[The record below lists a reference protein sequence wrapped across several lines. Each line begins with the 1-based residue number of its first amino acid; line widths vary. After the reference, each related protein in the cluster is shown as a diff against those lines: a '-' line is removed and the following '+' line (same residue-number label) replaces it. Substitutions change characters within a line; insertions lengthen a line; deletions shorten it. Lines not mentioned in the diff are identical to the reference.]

1 MFDRH
6 LVGGIGIGSIS
17 AEQSNDVA
25 RGTYSRWSKCMKIGF
40 LGTGLMGAPM
50 VRGLA
55 AAGHDLTVWNRSSG
69 RATALADCA
78 TVVDRAASVAE
89 GADIIIAMLLDGPTT
104 REVFVEGAVMQALT
118 ANTIII
124 DMGSVDPETDQDLA
138 ALAKAHGCDFL
149 DAPVSG
155 GVVGAEAGTLSI
167 FVGGDASIFEAA
179 RSILSV
185 LGRPTHLGPVG
196 AGQMT
201 KLANQL
207 IVASTIGAV
216 AEGLR
221 LAEAGGCDPA
231 SVRQAL
237 MGGFAD
243 SRILELH
250 GKRMVEGDFTPGG
263 RCAAQLKD
271 IDNALAQ
278 ATRMDLD
285 LPLGVCA
292 QGSFRDLV
300 ERHNGADLD
309 HSAYYLWLKDRN

>member
-1 MFDRH
+1 
-6 LVGGIGIGSIS
+6 
-17 AEQSNDVA
+17 
-25 RGTYSRWSKCMKIGF
+25 MKIGF

-50 VRGLA
+50 VRRLA
-55 AAGHDLTVWNRSSG
+55 DAGHHLTVWNRSAA
-69 RATALADCA
+69 RAQALADCA
-78 TVVDRAASVAE
+78 RVVEKAAAVAE
-89 GADIIIAMLLDGPTT
+89 GADIVIAMLLDGPTT
-104 REVFVEGAVMQALT
+104 REVFVEGAVMQALSP
-118 ANTIII
+118 NTIII
-124 DMGSVDPETDQDLA
+124 DMGSVDPKTDQDLA
-138 ALAKAHGCDFL
+138 VLANDHGCNLL

-167 FVGGDASIFEAA
+167 FVGGDARIFEAA
-179 RSILSV
+179 MPVFST

-196 AGQMT
+196 AGQIT

-231 SVRQAL
+231 SVRKAL

-263 RCAAQLKD
+263 RSAAQLKD
-271 IDNALAQ
+271 IDNALAE
-278 ATRMDLD
+278 ATKMDLD
-285 LPLGVCA
+285 LPMGICA
-292 QGSFRDLV
+292 QASFRDLV
-300 ERHNGADLD
+300 EHHEGADLD
-309 HSAYYLWLKDRN
+309 HSAYYLWLKQR

>member
-1 MFDRH
+1 
-6 LVGGIGIGSIS
+6 
-17 AEQSNDVA
+17 
-25 RGTYSRWSKCMKIGF
+25 MKIGF

-50 VRGLA
+50 VRRLA
-55 AAGHDLTVWNRSSG
+55 QAGHELTVWNRSPA
-69 RATALADCA
+69 RAKALSDCA
-78 TVVDRAASVAE
+78 KVVTEPAQVAD

-104 REVFVEGAVMQALT
+104 RAVFTESGVIAALT
-118 ANTIII
+118 PNTTII
-124 DMGSVDPETDQDLA
+124 DMGSVDPKTDQDLEILA
-138 ALAKAHGCDFL
+138 AKHGCALL

-167 FVGGDASIFEAA
+167 FVGGDASTFKAVKA
-179 RSILSV
+179 VLSI

-231 SVRQAL
+231 SVREAL

-243 SRILELH
+243 SKILDLH
-250 GKRMVEGDFTPGG
+250 GKRMVEGDYAPGG

-271 IDNALAQ
+271 INNALAE
-278 ATRMDLD
+278 AEARGLD
-285 LPLGVCA
+285 LPLGNSA
-292 QGSFRDLV
+292 QASFQDLV
-300 ERHNGADLD
+300 ENHDGADLD
-309 HSAYYLWLKDRN
+309 HAAYYHWLKIRA

>member
-1 MFDRH
+1 
-6 LVGGIGIGSIS
+6 
-17 AEQSNDVA
+17 
-25 RGTYSRWSKCMKIGF
+25 MKMGF

-50 VRGLA
+50 VRRLA
-55 AAGHDLTVWNRSSG
+55 EAGYELTIWNRSPQ
-69 RATALADCA
+69 RAQALADCA
-78 TVVDRAASVAE
+78 SIVEKPADVAK
-89 GADIIIAMLLDGPTT
+89 GADVIIAMLLDGPTT
-104 REVFVEGAVMQALT
+104 RSVFVEGGVIEAIAE
-118 ANTIII
+118 NTILI
-124 DMGSVDPETDQDLA
+124 DMGSVDPKTDQDLA
-138 ALAKAHGCDFL
+138 ALAAERGSSL
-149 DAPVSG
+149 IDAPVSG

-167 FVGGDASIFEAA
+167 FVGGDVSTFEAA
-179 RSILSV
+179 KPILSV

-196 AGQMT
+196 SGQMT

-231 SVRQAL
+231 SVREAL

-250 GKRMVEGDFTPGG
+250 GKRMVEGDFAPGG

-271 IDNALAQ
+271 INNALAE
-278 ATRMDLD
+278 AARMGLD
-285 LPLGVCA
+285 LPLGISA

-300 ERHNGADLD
+300 EHHDGADLD
-309 HSAYYLWLKDRN
+309 HSAYYLWLKNRN

>member
-1 MFDRH
+1 
-6 LVGGIGIGSIS
+6 
-17 AEQSNDVA
+17 
-25 RGTYSRWSKCMKIGF
+25 MKIGF

-50 VRGLA
+50 VRRLA
-55 AAGHDLTVWNRSSG
+55 EAGHELTIWNRSPK
-69 RATALADCA
+69 RAQALADCA
-78 TVVDRAASVAE
+78 SVVDKPADVAN

-104 REVFVEGAVMQALT
+104 RDVFVEGGVVEAL
-118 ANTIII
+118 AENTILI
-124 DMGSVDPETDQDLA
+124 DMGSVDPKTDQDLA
-138 ALAKAHGCDFL
+138 TLAADRGSALI

-167 FVGGDASIFEAA
+167 FVGGDVSTFEAA
-179 RSILSV
+179 RPILSI

-243 SRILELH
+243 SKILDLH
-250 GKRMVEGDFTPGG
+250 GKRMVDGDFAPGG
-263 RCAAQLKD
+263 RSAAQLKD
-271 IDNALAQ
+271 INNALAE
-278 ATRMDLD
+278 AESFDLE
-285 LPLGVCA
+285 LPLGASVQA
-292 QGSFRDLV
+292 SFRDLV
-300 ERHNGADLD
+300 EHHDGADLD
-309 HSAYYLWLKDRN
+309 HSAYYLWLKNRN

>member
-1 MFDRH
+1 
-6 LVGGIGIGSIS
+6 
-17 AEQSNDVA
+17 
-25 RGTYSRWSKCMKIGF
+25 MKIGF

-50 VRGLA
+50 VRRLVE
-55 AAGHDLTVWNRSSG
+55 AGHELTIWNRSPQ
-69 RATALADCA
+69 RAQALADCA
-78 TVVDRAASVAE
+78 SVVETPAGVSN

-104 REVFVEGAVMQALT
+104 RDVFVEGGVVEAL
-118 ANTIII
+118 AENTILI
-124 DMGSVDPETDQDLA
+124 DMGSVDPKTDQDLA
-138 ALAKAHGCDFL
+138 TLAADRGSALI

-167 FVGGDASIFEAA
+167 FVGGDVSTFEAA
-179 RSILSV
+179 KPILSN

-243 SRILELH
+243 SKILDLH
-250 GKRMVEGDFTPGG
+250 GKRMVDGDFAPGG
-263 RCAAQLKD
+263 RSAAQLKD
-271 IDNALAQ
+271 INNALAE
-278 ATRMDLD
+278 AESFDLE
-285 LPLGVCA
+285 LPLGASA
-292 QGSFRDLV
+292 QASFRDLV
-300 ERHNGADLD
+300 EHHDGADLD
-309 HSAYYLWLKDRN
+309 HSAYYLWLKNRN

>member
-1 MFDRH
+1 
-6 LVGGIGIGSIS
+6 
-17 AEQSNDVA
+17 
-25 RGTYSRWSKCMKIGF
+25 MKIGF

-50 VRGLA
+50 VRRLA
-55 AAGHDLTVWNRSSG
+55 EAGHELTIWNRSPQ
-69 RATALADCA
+69 RAQALADCA
-78 TVVDRAASVAE
+78 SVVEKPADVAN
-89 GADIIIAMLLDGPTT
+89 GAEIIIAMLLDGPTT
-104 REVFVEGAVMQALT
+104 RDVFVEGGVIEAL
-118 ANTIII
+118 AENTILI
-124 DMGSVDPETDQDLA
+124 DMGSVDPKTDQDLA
-138 ALAKAHGCDFL
+138 TLAADRGSALI

-167 FVGGDASIFEAA
+167 FVGGDVSTFEAA
-179 RSILSV
+179 KPILSI

-243 SRILELH
+243 SKILDLH
-250 GKRMVEGDFTPGG
+250 GKRMVDGDFTPGG
-263 RCAAQLKD
+263 RSAAQLKD
-271 IDNALAQ
+271 INNALAE
-278 ATRMDLD
+278 ADSFDLD
-285 LPLGVCA
+285 LPLGASA
-292 QGSFRDLV
+292 QASFRDLV
-300 ERHNGADLD
+300 EHHDGADLD
-309 HSAYYLWLKDRN
+309 HSAYYLWLKNRN

>member
-1 MFDRH
+1 
-6 LVGGIGIGSIS
+6 
-17 AEQSNDVA
+17 
-25 RGTYSRWSKCMKIGF
+25 MKIGF

-50 VRGLA
+50 VRRLA
-55 AAGHDLTVWNRSSG
+55 EAGHDLTVWNRSSG
-69 RATALADCA
+69 RAKALADCA
-78 TVVDRAASVAE
+78 SVVDKAADVTE

-104 REVFVEGAVMQALT
+104 REVFVEGGVIKALS

-124 DMGSVDPETDQDLA
+124 DMGSVDPQTDQDLA
-138 ALAKAHGCDFL
+138 ALAADRRCKLL

-167 FVGGDASIFEAA
+167 FVGAEASTFDAAKSV
-179 RSILSV
+179 LSV

-250 GKRMVEGDFTPGG
+250 GKRMVEGDFAPGG

-271 IDNALAQ
+271 IDNALSEAS
-278 ATRMDLD
+278 RMKLD
-285 LPLGVCA
+285 LPMGACA
-292 QGSFRDLV
+292 QDSFRDLI
-300 ERHNGADLD
+300 EHHDGADLD
-309 HSAYYLWLKDRN
+309 HSAYYLWLKQR

>member
-1 MFDRH
+1 
-6 LVGGIGIGSIS
+6 
-17 AEQSNDVA
+17 
-25 RGTYSRWSKCMKIGF
+25 MKMGF

-50 VRGLA
+50 VRRLA
-55 AAGHDLTVWNRSSG
+55 EAGHELTIWNRSPQ
-69 RATALADCA
+69 RAQTLADCA
-78 TVVDRAASVAE
+78 SIVEKPADVAK

-104 REVFVEGAVMQALT
+104 RSVFVEGGVIEAIAE
-118 ANTIII
+118 NTILIN
-124 DMGSVDPETDQDLA
+124 MGSVDPKTDRDLA
-138 ALAKAHGCDFL
+138 ALAAERGSSL
-149 DAPVSG
+149 IDAPVSG

-167 FVGGDASIFEAA
+167 FVGGDVSTFEAA
-179 RSILSV
+179 KPILSV

-196 AGQMT
+196 SGQMT

-231 SVRQAL
+231 SVRKAL

-250 GKRMVEGDFTPGG
+250 GKRMVEGDFAPGG

-271 IDNALAQ
+271 INNALAE
-278 ATRMDLD
+278 AARMGLD
-285 LPLGVCA
+285 LPLGISA

-300 ERHNGADLD
+300 EHHDGADLD
-309 HSAYYLWLKDRN
+309 HSAYYLWLKNRN

>member
-1 MFDRH
+1 
-6 LVGGIGIGSIS
+6 
-17 AEQSNDVA
+17 
-25 RGTYSRWSKCMKIGF
+25 MKIGF

-50 VRGLA
+50 VRRLA
-55 AAGHDLTVWNRSSG
+55 DAGHDLTVWNRSAA
-69 RATALADCA
+69 RAKALADCT
-78 TVVDRAASVAE
+78 TVVEKAADVAK

-104 REVFVEGAVMQALT
+104 REVFVEGGVMEALS
-118 ANTIII
+118 ANTTII
-124 DMGSVDPETDQDLA
+124 DMGSVDPKTDQDLE
-138 ALAKAHGCDFL
+138 ALAQMRGCKLL

-155 GVVGAEAGTLSI
+155 GVVGAQAGTLSI
-167 FVGGDASIFEAA
+167 FVGGDASTFETAKPM
-179 RSILSV
+179 LSV

-243 SRILELH
+243 SKILDLH

-271 IDNALAQ
+271 INNALAE
-278 ATRMDLD
+278 AAKMELD
-285 LPLGVCA
+285 LPMGSCA
-292 QGSFRDLV
+292 QESFRDLV
-300 ERHNGADLD
+300 DHHDGADLD
-309 HSAYYLWLKDRN
+309 HSAYYHWLKIRA

>member
-1 MFDRH
+1 
-6 LVGGIGIGSIS
+6 
-17 AEQSNDVA
+17 
-25 RGTYSRWSKCMKIGF
+25 MKIGF

-50 VRGLA
+50 VRRLA
-55 AAGHDLTVWNRSSG
+55 EAGHELTVWNRSPQ
-69 RATALADCA
+69 RAQALSDCA
-78 TVVDRAASVAE
+78 SVMEKPADVAN

-104 REVFVEGAVMQALT
+104 RDVFVEGGVVEAL
-118 ANTIII
+118 AENTILI
-124 DMGSVDPETDQDLA
+124 DMGSVDPKTDQDLA
-138 ALAKAHGCDFL
+138 TLAADRGSALI

-167 FVGGDASIFEAA
+167 FVGGDASTFEAA
-179 RSILSV
+179 KPILSI

-243 SRILELH
+243 SKILDLH
-250 GKRMVEGDFTPGG
+250 GKRMVDGDFAPGG
-263 RCAAQLKD
+263 RSAAQLKD
-271 IDNALAQ
+271 INNALAE
-278 ATRMDLD
+278 AESFDLD
-285 LPLGVCA
+285 LPLGASA
-292 QGSFRDLV
+292 QASFRDLV
-300 ERHNGADLD
+300 EHHDGADLD
-309 HSAYYLWLKDRN
+309 HSAYYLWLKNRT

>member
-1 MFDRH
+1 
-6 LVGGIGIGSIS
+6 
-17 AEQSNDVA
+17 
-25 RGTYSRWSKCMKIGF
+25 MKIGF

-50 VRGLA
+50 VRRLVE
-55 AAGHDLTVWNRSSG
+55 AGHELTIWNRSPQ
-69 RATALADCA
+69 RAQALADCA
-78 TVVDRAASVAE
+78 SVVETPAGVSN

-104 REVFVEGAVMQALT
+104 RDVFVEGGVVEAL
-118 ANTIII
+118 AENTILI
-124 DMGSVDPETDQDLA
+124 DMGSVDPKTDQDLA
-138 ALAKAHGCDFL
+138 TLAADRGSALI

-167 FVGGDASIFEAA
+167 FVGGDVSTFEAA
-179 RSILSV
+179 KPILSI

-216 AEGLR
+216 AEGLM

-243 SRILELH
+243 SKILDLH
-250 GKRMVEGDFTPGG
+250 GKRMVDGDFAPGG
-263 RCAAQLKD
+263 RSAAQLKD
-271 IDNALAQ
+271 INNALAE
-278 ATRMDLD
+278 AESFDLE
-285 LPLGVCA
+285 LPLGASA
-292 QGSFRDLV
+292 QASFRDLV
-300 ERHNGADLD
+300 ERHDGADLD
-309 HSAYYLWLKDRN
+309 HSAYYLWLKNRN

>member
-1 MFDRH
+1 MR
-6 LVGGIGIGSIS
+6 
-17 AEQSNDVA
+17 
-25 RGTYSRWSKCMKIGF
+25 IGF

-50 VRGLA
+50 VRRLA
-55 AAGHDLTVWNRSSG
+55 QAGHELTIWNRSS
-69 RATALADCA
+69 AKAEALSDCA
-78 TVVDRAASVAE
+78 KVVTEPAQVAD
-89 GADIIIAMLLDGPTT
+89 GANIIIAMLLDGPTT
-104 REVFVEGAVMQALT
+104 RGVFVDGGIINALRP
-118 ANTIII
+118 NTIIV
-124 DMGSVDPETDQDLA
+124 DMGSVDPKTDQDLSV
-138 ALAKAHGCDFL
+138 LASEKKCQLL

-167 FVGGDASIFEAA
+167 FVGGDSSTFEAVKA
-179 RSILSV
+179 VLSI

-231 SVRQAL
+231 SVREAL

-243 SRILELH
+243 SKILDLH
-250 GKRMVEGDFTPGG
+250 GKRMVDGDYAPGG

-271 IDNALAQ
+271 INNALAE
-278 ATRMDLD
+278 ASARNLD
-285 LPLGVCA
+285 LPMGRCA
-292 QGSFRDLV
+292 QEGFHDLV
-300 ERHNGADLD
+300 EYHDGADLD
-309 HSAYYLWLKDRN
+309 HSAYYQWLKVRT

>member
-1 MFDRH
+1 
-6 LVGGIGIGSIS
+6 
-17 AEQSNDVA
+17 
-25 RGTYSRWSKCMKIGF
+25 MKIGF

-50 VRGLA
+50 VRRLA
-55 AAGHDLTVWNRSSG
+55 EAGHELTIWNRSPQ
-69 RATALADCA
+69 RAQALADCA
-78 TVVDRAASVAE
+78 SVVDKPADVAN

-104 REVFVEGAVMQALT
+104 RDVFVEGGVVEAL
-118 ANTIII
+118 AENTILI
-124 DMGSVDPETDQDLA
+124 DMGSVDPKTDQDLA
-138 ALAKAHGCDFL
+138 TLAADRGSALI

-167 FVGGDASIFEAA
+167 FVGGDVSTFEAA
-179 RSILSV
+179 KPILSI

-243 SRILELH
+243 SKILDLH
-250 GKRMVEGDFTPGG
+250 GKRMVDGDFAPGG
-263 RCAAQLKD
+263 RSAAQLKD
-271 IDNALAQ
+271 INNALAE
-278 ATRMDLD
+278 AESFDLD
-285 LPLGVCA
+285 LPLGASA
-292 QGSFRDLV
+292 QASFRDLV
-300 ERHNGADLD
+300 EHHGGADLD
-309 HSAYYLWLKDRN
+309 HSAYYLWLKNRN

>member
-1 MFDRH
+1 
-6 LVGGIGIGSIS
+6 
-17 AEQSNDVA
+17 
-25 RGTYSRWSKCMKIGF
+25 MKIGF

-50 VRGLA
+50 VRRLA
-55 AAGHDLTVWNRSSG
+55 KAGHELTVWNRSPD
-69 RATALADCA
+69 RAQALADCA
-78 TVVDRAASVAE
+78 SVADRPADVAA

-104 REVFVEGAVMQALT
+104 RAVFVDGGVIKALAEG
-118 ANTIII
+118 TILI
-124 DMGSVDPETDQDLA
+124 DMGSVDPKTDKDMARLA
-138 ALAKAHGCDFL
+138 AEHGSTL
-149 DAPVSG
+149 IDAPVSG

-167 FVGGDASIFEAA
+167 FVGGEASTFEAA
-179 RSILSV
+179 KPVLSV

-250 GKRMVEGDFTPGG
+250 GKRMVEGDFAPGG

-271 IDNALAQ
+271 IDNALAE
-278 ATRMDLD
+278 AETFALD
-285 LPLGVCA
+285 LPLGASA
-292 QGSFRDLV
+292 QASFRDLV
-300 ERHNGADLD
+300 ENHDGADLD
-309 HSAYYLWLKDRN
+309 HSAYYLWLKNRN

>member
-1 MFDRH
+1 
-6 LVGGIGIGSIS
+6 
-17 AEQSNDVA
+17 
-25 RGTYSRWSKCMKIGF
+25 MKMGF

-50 VRGLA
+50 VRRLA
-55 AAGHDLTVWNRSSG
+55 EAGHELTIWNRSPQ
-69 RATALADCA
+69 RAQTLADCA
-78 TVVDRAASVAE
+78 SIVEKPADVAK

-104 REVFVEGAVMQALT
+104 RSVFVEGGVIEAIAE
-118 ANTIII
+118 NTILI
-124 DMGSVDPETDQDLA
+124 DMGSVDPKTDQDLA
-138 ALAKAHGCDFL
+138 ALAAERGSSL
-149 DAPVSG
+149 IDAPVSG

-167 FVGGDASIFEAA
+167 FVGGDVSTFEAA
-179 RSILSV
+179 KPILSV

-196 AGQMT
+196 SGQMT

-231 SVRQAL
+231 SVREAL

-250 GKRMVEGDFTPGG
+250 GKRMVEGDFAPGG

-271 IDNALAQ
+271 INNALAE
-278 ATRMDLD
+278 AARMGLD
-285 LPLGVCA
+285 LPLGISA
-292 QGSFRDLV
+292 QGSFRNLV
-300 ERHNGADLD
+300 EHHDGADLD
-309 HSAYYLWLKDRN
+309 HSAYYLWLKNRN